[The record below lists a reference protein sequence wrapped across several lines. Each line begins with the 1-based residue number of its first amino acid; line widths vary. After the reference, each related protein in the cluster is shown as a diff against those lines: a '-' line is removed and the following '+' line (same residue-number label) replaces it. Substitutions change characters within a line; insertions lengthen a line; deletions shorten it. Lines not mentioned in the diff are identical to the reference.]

1 MIRGHAGKEKDLFEL
16 PEMPVNEEEDKLE
29 SSEDSDSETDMI
41 LESVGLKDVHD
52 VYQVDVESPEFASLP
67 KHVQYEVLNDLKG
80 KKKQNSWATMHQM
93 PRQAEDFSGFQLE
106 RLKRRRQIQAKL
118 DDVKEDLGNSQM
130 EVMDSKLFVGDKV
143 GIKKMKTESRR
154 MASRSDAGIIFMSG
168 LGERE
173 AEAVAGS
180 SCGESSEKVTKLD
193 KDEVR
198 ELMSGEDDDEEL
210 NAAIALSLTSGEASQ
225 QEILNMIKKENKVL
239 LKVES
244 DDEIDDEDDD
254 EIILIP
260 TTSAIHSNR
269 SGGLGLS
276 IVKEEA
282 IEVNSS
288 DDDENKIG
296 IDCAKA
302 KEEVAVMSDTSSS
315 SDDDDFVDVDEAAS
329 KAEDVEEDDLFSDV
343 FNSKEDVN
351 KLETLVK
358 DSTSSAV
365 VEKRNVLGNT
375 TKSSNPDAD
384 LLLERMTK
392 FNKRSDIFADIAS
405 RAKGRVDS
413 VDAGANTANSKS
425 KANFTKEVSDSLKNA
440 PGILPKLASK
450 WADERA
456 KKSSAGEESED
467 SDIDCPE
474 DDEVETEFDREQK
487 RLVEEMEKVEK
498 ENRLLKFTQGN
509 SDTLNQSKSAAKPI
523 NKPDS
528 ALASTPSASTSTFK
542 STASLT
548 SDSDTVGRATNKS
561 PEKEQD
567 DKIYMAPAPGFVPG
581 GRDLDRE
588 RVVVQLEE
596 GAEYSEYT
604 GLGQE
609 EGEGGLRDQ
618 ELLQLQQKLAAEQ
631 NTLVAELGKADR
643 LSNSIT
649 DQMYADCQVLCY
661 SWTEVHCYNYRSCSR
676 CSGCP
681 G

>member
-16 PEMPVNEEEDKLE
+16 PEMPVNEEEDKQE

-41 LESVGLKDVHD
+41 LESVGLKNVHD

-80 KKKQNSWATMHQM
+80 KKKQNSWATMHEM

-106 RLKRRRQIQAKL
+106 RLKRRRQIEAKL
-118 DDVKEDLGNSQM
+118 DDVKEDLGKSQM

-180 SCGESSEKVTKLD
+180 SSGESSGKGTKSD

-198 ELMSGEDDDEEL
+198 ELMSGEDDGEEL

-225 QEILNMIKKENKVL
+225 QEILKMIKKENKVL
-239 LKVES
+239 LNVES

-288 DDDENKIG
+288 DDDENNIG
-296 IDCAKA
+296 SVRAN
-302 KEEVAVMSDTSSS
+302 EEAAVMSDSSSS

-343 FNSKEDVN
+343 FNSKDDIN

-358 DSTSSAV
+358 DSSPSAV
-365 VEKRNVLGNT
+365 VDYKRKMLGNT
-375 TKSSNPDAD
+375 TRSSNPDAD

-413 VDAGANTANSKS
+413 VDEGANSKS

-467 SDIDCPE
+467 SDIDCPDE
-474 DDEVETEFDREQK
+474 DEVETEFDKEQK
-487 RLVEEMEKVEK
+487 NLVEEMEKVEK

-509 SDTLNQSKSAAKPI
+509 SDTLNRSKSAPKLA
-523 NKPDS
+523 NNS
-528 ALASTPSASTSTFK
+528 AFK

-548 SDSDTVGRATNKS
+548 SDYDTVESATIKS

-588 RVVVQLEE
+588 RVVLQLEE
-596 GAEYSEYT
+596 GAEYSEYS

-609 EGEGGLRDQ
+609 EGEAGLRDQ
-618 ELLQLQQKLAAEQ
+618 ELLELQQKLAAEQ

-649 DQMYADCQVLCY
+649 DQMYADCQVGIVLLDWQ
-661 SWTEVHCYNYRSCSR
+661 SQQT
-676 CSGCP
+676 
-681 G
+681 